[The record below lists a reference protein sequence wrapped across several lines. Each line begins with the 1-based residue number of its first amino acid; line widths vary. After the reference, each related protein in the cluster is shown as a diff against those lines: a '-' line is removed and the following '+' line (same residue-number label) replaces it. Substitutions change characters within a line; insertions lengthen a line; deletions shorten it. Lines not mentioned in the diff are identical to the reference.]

1 MSRVILKRS
10 IGAAALTIA
19 VGIGMLILGIVMV
32 SHNNLC
38 GLGFALLASIALVII
53 GVYMLFD
60 RRPQVSISK
69 SGLWVRTIGAE
80 EIPWNAMASAELKW
94 LPRSGNLI
102 VITLTDRKKY
112 TFFAEGL
119 QVSPSDLLR
128 MIREHIDQTN
138 QE

>member
-1 MSRVILKRS
+1 
-10 IGAAALTIA
+10 
-19 VGIGMLILGIVMV
+19 MV
-32 SHNNLC
+32 SHSNLC
-38 GLGFALLASIALVII
+38 GLGFTLLASIALVII